1 MVAFQSLLGDLLSM
15 VYTCRLSL
23 SESSSSITCM
33 HFVATLF
40 GSRARAADVGKLTPF
55 DWMGKVVEKY
65 GWFRTATEG
74 YLALGI
80 LLVCLSLRTSIFV
93 LYPNEL
99 LKM

>member
-1 MVAFQSLLGDLLSM
+1 MVAFQSLLGELLSM

-23 SESSSSITCM
+23 SSSITCM

-40 GSRARAADVGKLTPF
+40 GSRARAADMGKLAPF
-55 DWMGKVVEKY
+55 DWMGKVVDKY
-65 GWFRTATEG
+65 CWFRTATEE